1 MAKVISLEQ
10 VRDQHMERVRRQAL
24 SHFPWSEMEN
34 ITTDFVD
41 PMTRF
46 WSEQKKSILLDLI
59 YRLGFEAY
67 VYGILEAKRV
77 RIDQRYLIPN
87 HQLEDVYRLF
97 YQEECQQLIHEVAD
111 DFSIWQWLDEWRC
124 ESLFILLEHLVQVLF
139 VLGARQRFY
148 A

>member
-10 VRDQHMERVRRQAL
+10 VRDQHKERVRRRAL
-24 SHFPWSEMEN
+24 SHFPWPEMDK
-34 ITTDFVD
+34 ITHDLVE

-46 WSEQKKSILLDLI
+46 WSEQKKYILLDLI

-77 RIDQRYLIPN
+77 QTDRRYLAPD

-97 YQEECQQLIHEVAD
+97 YQEECQQLIDQVAD
-111 DFSIWQWLDEWRC
+111 DFAIWNWLDEWRC
-124 ESLFILLEHLVQVLF
+124 ESLYILLEHLVQVLF
-139 VLGARQRFY
+139 VMGARQRFSI
-148 A
+148 